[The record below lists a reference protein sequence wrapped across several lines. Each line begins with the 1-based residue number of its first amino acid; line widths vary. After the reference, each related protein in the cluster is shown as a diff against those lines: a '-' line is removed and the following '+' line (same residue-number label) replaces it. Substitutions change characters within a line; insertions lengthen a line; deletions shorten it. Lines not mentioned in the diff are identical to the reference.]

1 MSQGDAFD
9 RIVASLHQAALDDA
23 HWPRASALMD
33 DALHSKGNL
42 VGFSSGRSNRD
53 LRIFLVRFLY
63 RGERREDLEREYL
76 NVYHP
81 LDEWVPRVRQ
91 LPDSQLVHMA
101 DLYTEEELKTSVAY
115 NEAHSRGHTQN
126 GLNVRLDGPDGSRIV
141 WVFADPVDKD
151 GWSSGRTDLIR
162 RLLPHLRHY
171 VCVRQALAEA
181 GGLGASLTGLLEKIA
196 SGIIQL
202 DGRGRIVAAND
213 RALALL
219 REGDGLFDHGGF
231 LFARSPEEDAELQE
245 LLTRALPPFG
255 GRGVGGSM
263 TVRRSTVLPGL
274 SLHVSPVREGEKDFR
289 ARGVAALVLVVDRE
303 SGTRID
309 PVLVET
315 ALGLTPAE
323 SRVAVLLA
331 EGRTVRDIAA
341 ATGRKVS
348 TIRTHVKHV
357 FAKHGLSRQMDL
369 VRLVL
374 SLASA
379 PDSRGQR
386 GK

>member
-23 HWPRASALMD
+23 HWSTASALID
-33 DALHSKGNL
+33 DACRAKGNIL
-42 VGFSSGRSNRD
+42 VLGSGRSGPD
-53 LRIFLVRFLY
+53 TQIYFAGFFY
-63 RGERREDLEREYL
+63 RGERHPELEREYFE
-76 NVYHP
+76 NYYP
-81 LDEWVPRVRQ
+81 MDERIPRLRR
-91 LPDSQLVHMA
+91 LPDSKLVHMA

-115 NEAHSRGHTQN
+115 NDALPRGCIQN

-141 WVFADPVDKD
+141 CAFADPVDKD
-151 GWSSGRTDLIR
+151 GWSSGQTDLIR

-181 GGLGASLTGLLEKIA
+181 GGLGVSLTGLLEKIA

-202 DGRGRIVAAND
+202 DGR
-213 RALALL
+213 ALTLL
-219 REGDGLFDHGGF
+219 QEGDGLFDHGGF
-231 LFARSPEEDAELQE
+231 LFARSPEDDAELQE

-255 GRGVGGSM
+255 GQGVGGSM
-263 TVRRSTVLPGL
+263 TVRRSTVLSGL

-289 ARGVAALVLVVDRE
+289 ARGVAALVLVIDRE
-303 SGTRID
+303 SGARID

-331 EGRTVRDIAA
+331 EGRTVREIAA

-357 FAKHGLSRQMDL
+357 FAKHGLSRQVDM
-369 VRLVL
+369 VRQVL
-374 SLASA
+374 SLGNPPES
-379 PDSRGQR
+379 PGQGR
-386 GK
+386 KQS